1 MVEDRRKFN
10 GRKPGTL
17 TKKTLDLMSELEK
30 HHFDIVHER
39 MRVFKEA
46 MKTYERGD
54 QDRVSALSVAD
65 GCIKDLMKYVYPQR
79 KAVELSGKDGD
90 PIALTFTQL
99 MKQAVEK

>member
-1 MVEDRRKFN
+1 MAATKSKPK
-10 GRKPGTL
+10 GRPAGIL
-17 TKKTLDLMSELEK
+17 NAKTLDLMTELEK
-30 HHFDIVHER
+30 HHFDIIHER

-46 MKTYERGD
+46 MKTYERDG
-54 QDRVSALSVAD
+54 QDRVAALSVAD